1 MQAIQHRRGDD
12 GACGSERVT
21 LLMPAR
27 YLLFNALMRSSL
39 VVILNV
45 LPHQMLQLAAMEDEH
60 VVQAFPFQTADE
72 ALAGTIG
79 LGCLGGCQQWSHDA
93 CLAHG

>member
-1 MQAIQHRRGDD
+1 MVQAIQHGRGDD
-12 GACGSERVT
+12 GTCGGKWVT

-45 LPHQMLQLAAMEDEH
+45 LSHQTMQLAVMEDEH
-60 VVQAFPFQTADE
+60 VVQAFPLQAADE
-72 ALAGTIG
+72 ALAGTVG
-79 LGCLGGCQQWSHDA
+79 LGCLNGY
-93 CLAHG
+93 